1 MALQRY
7 RFFKSNQAAQLRRL
21 ELTVRGVVEGVFAGL
36 HKSPHKGFSIEFAEH
51 REYVPGDELKHLDWT
66 VLARSDRYYIKQYE
80 QETNLRATICLDASG
95 SMNYSGADIQPRRKA
110 KAQAEKLAP
119 QNAGGSKL
127 EAGKVSKFEYAA
139 VLAASLAFMLA
150 NQQDLV
156 GLTVFDEKITL
167 EIPQGNGPSHLDQ
180 IFRKLEEVRPG
191 RETDVA
197 AALHALANKI
207 PRRGLVI
214 LISDLLDDPDKIL
227 LALQHLRHARHQLV
241 ILQVLDRSET
251 ELPFARPVTFEDM
264 ENQSRLQIDPQ
275 LIRQEYRRQMKAFLD
290 DLKLRCGQFRM
301 DYVLAYTDVP
311 WGAQIREV
319 LRRTSGK

>member
-1 MALQRY
+1 MAIQRY
-7 RFFKSNQAAQLRRL
+7 QFFKSGQAAQLRRL

-95 SMNYSGADIQPRRKA
+95 SMGFRGA
-110 KAQAEKLAP
+110 
-119 QNAGGSKL
+119 
-127 EAGKVSKFEYAA
+127 EAGALAKSPKRKRGQPAADKVLEVGAVSKFEYAA
-139 VLAASLAFMLA
+139 VLAASMAYMLA

-156 GLTVFDEKITL
+156 GLTVFDEDITQ
-167 EIPQGNGPSHLDQ
+167 EVPQGNGPSHLDL
-180 IFRKLEEVRPG
+180 IFKKLEEVKPG

-197 AALHALANKI
+197 RALHHLANKI

-241 ILQVLDRSET
+241 VLQVLDRAET
-251 ELPFARPVTFEDM
+251 DLPFGRPVTFEDM
-264 ENQSRLQIDPQ
+264 ENKSRLQIDPQ
-275 LIRQEYRRQMKAFLD
+275 LIRADYQREMAAFLD
-290 DLKLRCGQFRM
+290 DLRLRCGQFRM
-301 DYVLAYTDVP
+301 DYVLAYTDIP
-311 WGAQIREV
+311 WETQVREV
-319 LRRTSGK
+319 LRRTSGA